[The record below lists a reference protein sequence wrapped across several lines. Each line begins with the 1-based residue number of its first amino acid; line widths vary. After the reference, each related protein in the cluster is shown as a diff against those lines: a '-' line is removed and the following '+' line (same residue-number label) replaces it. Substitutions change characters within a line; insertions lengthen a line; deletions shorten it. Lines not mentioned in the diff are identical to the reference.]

1 MAKSLKLLTAVF
13 DIHAKKA
20 INTME
25 SMVRPVPKLSDLL
38 WRGLGMPL
46 SGGVRLRVWISR
58 TELKRSFDSTRSAV
72 N

>member
-1 MAKSLKLLTAVF
+1 MSGPEMAKSLKLLTAVF
-13 DIHAKKA
+13 DILAKKA

-38 WRGLGMPL
+38 RRGLGMPFPAAFFCA
-46 SGGVRLRVWISR
+46 SGFQGP
-58 TELKRSFDSTRSAV
+58 